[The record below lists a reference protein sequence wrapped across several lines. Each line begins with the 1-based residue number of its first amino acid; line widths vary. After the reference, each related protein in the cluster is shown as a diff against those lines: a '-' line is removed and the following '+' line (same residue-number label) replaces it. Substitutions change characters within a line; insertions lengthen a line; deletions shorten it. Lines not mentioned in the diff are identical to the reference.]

1 MNKTTAT
8 QIIKSKAQELGFV
21 FCGIAKAEFLEKEA
35 PRLEEWLKRGYQG
48 KMGYLENHFDKRLD
62 PTLLV
67 PGAKSVVSLVYN
79 YYPKKDLGKDTN
91 HKIAKYAYG
100 EDYHFVLK
108 EKLKTFI
115 LYLNETIGEVNGRA
129 FVDSA
134 PVMERAWAQKS
145 GLGWVGKNSLL
156 LNRSAG
162 SFFFLA
168 ELIIDLELDY
178 DSPTKDYCGTCTACM
193 DACPTDAISEP
204 YVVDGSKCI
213 SYFTIELKEEI
224 PNEVK
229 GKFENWIFGCDICQ
243 DVCPWNRFSSPH
255 HETRFNPSQELISMK
270 ESDWREIS
278 EEVFRR
284 VFKKSAVKR
293 TGLKGLQRNIQ
304 FINSDKIKPYPDGN
318 GRIRH

>member
-1 MNKTTAT
+1 MKLNKHTAT
-8 QIIKSKAQELGFV
+8 QIIKTKAQELGFS
-21 FCGIAKAEFLEKEA
+21 FCGVAKAEFLEQEA
-35 PRLEEWLKRGYQG
+35 LHLEEWLKRGYQG
-48 KMGYLENHFDKRLD
+48 KMSYMENYFDKRLD

-67 PGAKSVVSLVYN
+67 PGAKSVISLVYN
-79 YYPKKDLGKDTN
+79 YYPKKDLGKDSN
-91 HKIAKYAYG
+91 LKIAKYAYG
-100 EDYHFVLK
+100 EDYHFVIK
-108 EKLKTFI
+108 DKLKT
-115 LYLNETIGEVNGRA
+115 LLSHLNETIGEVNGRA

-134 PVMERAWAQKS
+134 PVMEGAWAQKS

-168 ELIIDLELDY
+168 ELIIDLELEY
-178 DSPTKDYCGTCTACM
+178 DGPVKDYCGTCTACM
-193 DACPTDAISEP
+193 DACPTDAIPEP

-224 PNEVK
+224 PNEVR

-255 HETRFNPSQELISMK
+255 NESRFDPSQELENMK
-270 ESDWREIS
+270 EEDWNEITQ
-278 EEVFRR
+278 EVFRK

-293 TGLKGLQRNIQ
+293 TGLKGLQRNIR
-304 FINSDKIKPYPDGN
+304 FINPDKIKK
-318 GRIRH
+318 

>member
-1 MNKTTAT
+1 MNKHTAT
-8 QIIKSKAQELGFV
+8 QIIKTKAQELGFS
-21 FCGIAKAEFLEKEA
+21 FCGIAKAEFLEQEA

-48 KMGYLENHFDKRLD
+48 KMSYLENYFDKRLD

-79 YYPKKDLGKDTN
+79 YYPKKDLAEDDN
-91 HKIAKYAYG
+91 LKIAKYAYG
-100 EDYHFVLK
+100 EDYHFVVK
-108 EKLKTFI
+108 DKLKI
-115 LYLNETIGEVNGRA
+115 LLTHLNETIGEVNGRA

-134 PVMERAWAQKS
+134 PVMEGAWAQKS

-168 ELIIDLELDY
+168 ELIIDLELEY

-193 DACPTDAISEP
+193 DACPTDAIAEP

-213 SYFTIELKEEI
+213 SYFTIELKDEI
-224 PNEVK
+224 PNDVS

-255 HETRFNPSQELISMK
+255 NESRLDPSPMLENMK
-270 ESDWREIS
+270 SDDWKEIT
-278 EEVFRR
+278 EEVFKS
-284 VFKKSAVKR
+284 VFKNSAVKR
-293 TGLKGLQRNIQ
+293 TGLKGLQRNIR
-304 FINSDKIKPYPDGN
+304 FITSGKLKP
-318 GRIRH
+318 